1 MHDFRNGHLGA
12 EGMQACHKCLMFWAR
27 QTMLN
32 SNEHRRYVTPEQ
44 RCGIEPQTGEDFTAE
59 HSLRIWHQ
67 PFVVPGAEDKPVDC
81 LFQHTPHQI
90 FAHATAL
97 VDLEFRV
104 QVNTDAA
111 RGDLGD
117 ELRRILDIII
127 GADMCLATVGRID
140 EQYGVWLWFI
150 VHVKSGRTIIAGLD
164 SRGT

>member
-1 MHDFRNGHLGA
+1 
-12 EGMQACHKCLMFWAR
+12 MQARHKYLMFWAR
-27 QTMLN
+27 QAMLDG
-32 SNEHRRYVTPEQ
+32 SEHCRYVTTEQ

-67 PFVVPGAEDKPVDC
+67 PFVVPGAEDEPVDC

-104 QVNTDAA
+104 QVNTDTA
-111 RGDLGD
+111 RGDFCD

-127 GADMCLATVGRID
+127 GADMCLATAGRID
-140 EQYGVWLWFI
+140 EQYSVWLWFI
-150 VHVKSGRTIIAGLD
+150 VHVKPSRTIITGLD
-164 SRGT
+164 TRGA